1 MIKKFIQ
8 SNFWVLLIYLIAV
21 IAALYSI
28 LNFEKVSI
36 HIYLNQLVGNPF
48 FNDFFYWITYLGD
61 GNLAILLLLILVLY
75 NVRLGICTT
84 LSFFS
89 AALVSNSLKYFIFDE
104 VNRPA
109 FIFRNIEKDRAIN
122 YVEGLDLHI
131 HNSFP
136 SGHATQAFA
145 IFMCLVF
152 ASKNPYLKILFFLIA
167 FLTAFSRV
175 YLSQHWL
182 IDITAGSIIGFSFSF
197 FYEYLLIHKNK
208 FEKLNTSVFKL
219 KRAA

>member
-1 MIKKFIQ
+1 MIKTFFKN
-8 SNFWVLLIYLIAV
+8 NFWVLLIY
-21 IAALYSI
+21 ALLLSTALFFI

-36 HIYLNQLVGNPF
+36 NVYLNQLVGNPF
-48 FNDFFYWITYLGD
+48 VNGFFYWITYLGD
-61 GNLAILLLLILVLY
+61 GNVAIILLILILLY
-75 NVRLGICTT
+75 NIRLGICATF
-84 LSFFS
+84 SFLT
-89 AALVSNSLKYFIFDE
+89 AALVSNSLKYFFFDD

-109 FIFRNIEKDRAIN
+109 YIYRYIKSYPIK
-122 YVEGLDLHI
+122 YVDGLDLHI

-152 ASKNPYLKILFFLIA
+152 ATTNSYLKFSFFIIA

-182 IDITAGSIIGFSFSF
+182 VDITVGSMIGFSFSLL
-197 FYEYLLIHKNK
+197 YDYLIIHRNK
-208 FEKLNTSVFKL
+208 LLKLNKSVFEL
-219 KRAA
+219 KRAN

>member
-1 MIKKFIQ
+1 
-8 SNFWVLLIYLIAV
+8 V
-21 IAALYSI
+21 
-28 LNFEKVSI
+28 
-36 HIYLNQLVGNPF
+36 
-48 FNDFFYWITYLGD
+48 
-61 GNLAILLLLILVLY
+61 AILLLLILVLY
-75 NVRLGICTT
+75 NVRLGICAT
-84 LSFFS
+84 LSFLS
-89 AALVSNSLKYFIFDE
+89 AALVSNSLKYFFFDE

-109 FIFRNIEKDRAIN
+109 FIFRYIERDHAIN

-152 ASKNPYLKILFFLIA
+152 ASKNTYLKILFFLIA